1 MKEIIYKLATP
12 QNISDKEK
20 EAFLSLLI
28 QQGKIKKPSM
38 EKIELC
44 PLLCMCK
51 VNNKVISIGA
61 IKPKTNGVFNAE
73 KADLSSIKDDFSL
86 ELGYCFTLPDFTRK
100 GFSSSIVSLLLDEF
114 KETNIMASTE
124 LRLDNSMSR
133 ILEKNDFRQFGKP
146 WKSTIHDGTLGLFLR
161 FGK

>member
-1 MKEIIYKLATP
+1 MKEITYKLDTP
-12 QNISDKEK
+12 KNISDKEK
-20 EAFLSLLI
+20 ETFLHLLI
-28 QQGKIKKPSM
+28 QQGKIKKPSI

-44 PLLCMCK
+44 PLICLCRM
-51 VNNKVISIGA
+51 NDQIISIGA
-61 IKPKTNGVFNAE
+61 IKPKTNGVFNSD
-73 KADLSSIKDDFSL
+73 KADLGSIKDDFSI
-86 ELGYCFTLPDFTRK
+86 ELGYCFTLPDFIRK

-114 KETNIMASTE
+114 KDVNIMASTE

-146 WKSTIHDGTLGLFLR
+146 WKSTIHEGTLGLFLR